1 MYSMFTPRRRRSSLM
16 LTGYCQALLPAVAIA
31 LLAVVPAHAQQEG
44 DPPAEVARAS
54 VILGNVSVEP
64 ASVDQFSAAVV
75 NDALTTGDRLY
86 TDVGANVEL
95 ETGQIAVRLGQQT
108 DMTIT
113 AMTDPLEQFGLAQG
127 SVHLRSFALAPGT
140 AVELDTPNVAVTVL
154 QPGDVRVDVDPDGGA
169 TTVVLISGQVQVDGN
184 GFQQV
189 LQGGQSVRLEGTNP
203 VSAQAVDA
211 VAPDGLDGFSN
222 DRDAAYQSGA
232 QGEDAYVNPS
242 TIGAEDLN
250 GNGDWET
257 DPDEGAVWYP
267 TNVAAGWVPYSCG
280 NWTWMAPWGW
290 TWVDCASW
298 GFAPFHYGRWE
309 HRGSRWG
316 WIPGPRVVRPI
327 YSPAMVAFVG
337 GPGVTAWFA
346 LGPHDTYVPWYH
358 ASPQYENRVN
368 VSNQYDR
375 NAGEV
380 RAIYNQPTLASAYA
394 GGGAHGYANRPLATV
409 AVTQA
414 SFAAGRPVGRQD
426 SRVSAETVANAP
438 VVPHPLVTPQ
448 RTMVVGTAARAV
460 PARAVRPTLASRTGE
475 ESASQP
481 RANAG
486 ERAGEVAN
494 PAPDNRGNRE
504 APGNPVNRSA
514 PVGNPSPEVRSQAPS
529 VPTQIVAP
537 QSRALFHQADPPQPR
552 PSFDEQQKAIET
564 NDPGRPLGP
573 QQMENLRQ
581 NRPAGP
587 QQQPEAPHPPPA
599 PRPSPPRP
607 SPPPATRS
615 APSNPRH

>member
-1 MYSMFTPRRRRSSLM
+1 MYFMFTPRFMRSSHVLRE
-16 LTGYCQALLPAVAIA
+16 LCLLVSPTMM
-31 LLAVVPAHAQQEG
+31 LAVLAGAPAHAQQEG
-44 DPPAEVARAS
+44 DPPAEVARVS
-54 VILGNVSVEP
+54 VMMGNVSVEP

-86 TDVGANVEL
+86 TDVGANAEL
-95 ETGQIAVRLGQQT
+95 ETGEIALRLGQQA
-108 DMTIT
+108 DLTIT

-127 SVHLRSFALAPGT
+127 SVHLRSFALTPGT

-169 TTVVLISGQVQVDGN
+169 TTVELFSGQVQVDGD

-189 LQGGQSVRLEGTNP
+189 LEGGQSMRLEGTNP
-203 VSAQAVDA
+203 VSARAVDA

-222 DRDAAYQSGA
+222 DRDAAYQNGV

-257 DPDEGAVWYP
+257 DPDEGPVWYP
-267 TNVAAGWVPYSCG
+267 TNVAVGWVPYSCG
-280 NWTWMAPWGW
+280 SWTWIAPWGW
-290 TWVDCASW
+290 TWVGCESW

-309 HRGSRWG
+309 HRGNRWG
-316 WIPGPRVVRPI
+316 WIPGPPVVRPI

-346 LGPHDTYVPWYH
+346 LGPHDTFVPWYH

-368 VSNQYDR
+368 VSNEYDR

-380 RAIYNQPTLASAYA
+380 RAIYNQPTLAGAYA
-394 GGGAHGYANRPLATV
+394 GGGAHGYTNRPLATV

-414 SFAAGRPVGRQD
+414 SFAAGRPVGRAD
-426 SRVSAETVANAP
+426 TRVSADIVANAP

-448 RTMVVGTAARAV
+448 RTMIVGTPARAV
-460 PARAVRPTLASRTGE
+460 PPRAARPTLLTRTVE
-475 ESASQP
+475 EPAGQP
-481 RANAG
+481 RTNAVERGGEAANSA
-486 ERAGEVAN
+486 AAN
-494 PAPDNRGNRE
+494 PSNRT
-504 APGNPVNRSA
+504 AAAGNPSAVVRPQAPSA
-514 PVGNPSPEVRSQAPS
+514 PVEVA
-529 VPTQIVAP
+529 TP
-537 QSRALFHQADPPQPR
+537 QSRPLFHQAMPPQPR

-587 QQQPEAPHPPPA
+587 PQQQEPPHPAPA
-599 PRPSPPRP
+599 PRTSPPPRP
-607 SPPPATRS
+607 SPPPAPHP